1 MEDREVALGL
11 ASLRY
16 DGLYPA
22 ARRVVGHATSGR
34 GTVSI
39 VDWSVVTMTSQGN
52 GSNCDPRFRVD
63 PASRTRPGAPQH
75 RDTRSAQCA
84 AAGQYL
90 LAIRA
95 IRSYLQE
102 IRHSV
107 DAFPMSLE
115 RDPVALVIHHGFP
128 VPQDLGGALT
138 VVAPR
143 GRSGAG
149 FLLLGLGVVTAA
161 YVGMLML
168 SPGGHDRTIDISDIV
183 MTLAASIASLSCALT
198 GRRHAGGMRAFWWLL
213 AAACA
218 SWATGEAIWSWYE
231 VVRGVEVPYP
241 SWADVGYLIGT
252 PLAVAAFASHPA
264 AHSRA
269 HRQRLLPL
277 LDGIAAA
284 TALLFVSWTL
294 VLSPLWGQ
302 NGGMSLGDLIAVAYP
317 FGDVVVLF
325 LIVLA
330 VRNLPSG
337 NRPAT
342 GLLLTGLL
350 VMAVTDSAYTYLAQ
364 VGAYS
369 SGDLIDA
376 GWLLAYLAIAAA
388 GRVYESPTD
397 ARAPQAQS
405 SAATVLAI
413 VGPYVPIIVALA
425 VLAVELPRGRHLDR
439 VETVIAA
446 ILIVLVL
453 ARQLVNLVQT
463 RRATAAAA
471 EAVTRV
477 PTRGLYAPG
486 DAWPVGAPESPVG
499 QHGHRRVGTATDTQR
514 ELQGL
519 TLDILAASRESSQQ
533 RVHRVSGRLVMT
545 LTSAAAVLA
554 VWDLSLLV
562 RGAVGGAS

>member
-1 MEDREVALGL
+1 
-11 ASLRY
+11 
-16 DGLYPA
+16 
-22 ARRVVGHATSGR
+22 
-34 GTVSI
+34 
-39 VDWSVVTMTSQGN
+39 
-52 GSNCDPRFRVD
+52 
-63 PASRTRPGAPQH
+63 
-75 RDTRSAQCA
+75 
-84 AAGQYL
+84 
-90 LAIRA
+90 
-95 IRSYLQE
+95 
-102 IRHSV
+102 
-107 DAFPMSLE
+107 MSLDGE
-115 RDPVALVIHHGFP
+115 PVALVIRNGLH
-128 VPQDLGGALT
+128 VPPDIRGSLT
-138 VVAPR
+138 VVPQG

-149 FLLLGLGVVTAA
+149 FLLLGLGFVTAA
-161 YVGMLML
+161 FVGMLIT
-168 SPGGHDRTIDISDIV
+168 SPGGHDRTIDFSDV
-183 MTLAASIASLSCALT
+183 LMTLAASIASVSCALT
-198 GRRHAGGMRAFWWLL
+198 GRRHAGSMRAFWWLL

-218 SWATGEAIWSWYE
+218 SWASGEAIWSWYE
-231 VVRGVEVPYP
+231 VIRGVEVPYP

-252 PLAVAAFASHPA
+252 PLAVAAFACHPA
-264 AHSRA
+264 AHGRA
-269 HRQRLLPL
+269 HGRRLLPL

-302 NGGMSLGDLIAVAYP
+302 SGGMSLGDLIAVAYP

-342 GLLLTGLL
+342 TLLLTGLL

-376 GWLLAYLAIAAA
+376 GWLFAYLAIAAA

-397 ARAPQAQS
+397 ARATQTQS
-405 SAATVLAI
+405 PVAAVLA
-413 VGPYVPIIVALA
+413 VLGPYVPIIVALA
-425 VLAVELPRGRHLDR
+425 VIAINLPRGNHLDR

-446 ILIVLVL
+446 SLIMLVL

-471 EAVTRV
+471 ESATRV
-477 PTRGLYAPG
+477 PSRGLYTPG
-486 DAWPVGAPESPVG
+486 TAWPVGAPEPPVG
-499 QHGHRRVGTATDTQR
+499 KHGHRRVGTVTDTQR

-533 RVHRVSGRLVMT
+533 RVHRVSSRLVMT
-545 LTSAAAVLA
+545 LTSVAAVLA

-562 RGAVGGAS
+562 RGAVSGAS

>member
-1 MEDREVALGL
+1 
-11 ASLRY
+11 
-16 DGLYPA
+16 
-22 ARRVVGHATSGR
+22 
-34 GTVSI
+34 
-39 VDWSVVTMTSQGN
+39 
-52 GSNCDPRFRVD
+52 
-63 PASRTRPGAPQH
+63 
-75 RDTRSAQCA
+75 
-84 AAGQYL
+84 
-90 LAIRA
+90 
-95 IRSYLQE
+95 
-102 IRHSV
+102 
-107 DAFPMSLE
+107 MSLDGE
-115 RDPVALVIHHGFP
+115 PVALVLRNGFP
-128 VPQDLGGALT
+128 VPSHDLGGSLT
-138 VVAPR
+138 VVAQR

-149 FLLLGLGVVTAA
+149 LLLLGLGLVTAA
-161 YVGMLML
+161 YVAMLVV

-183 MTLAASIASLSCALT
+183 MTLAATIASLSCALT

-241 SWADVGYLIGT
+241 SWADIGYLIGT
-252 PLAVAAFASHPA
+252 PLAVAAFACHPA
-264 AHSRA
+264 ARTRTHRHS
-269 HRQRLLPL
+269 LLPL
-277 LDGIAAA
+277 LDGFAAA

-330 VRNLPSG
+330 LRNLPSG

-364 VGAYS
+364 MGAYS

-376 GWLLAYLAIAAA
+376 GWLFAYLAIAAA

-397 ARAPQAQS
+397 ARSPQAQG
-405 SAATVLAI
+405 SAAALLAVL
-413 VGPYVPIIVALA
+413 GPYVPILVALA
-425 VLAVELPRGRHLDR
+425 VLAIDLPRGRELDR

-446 ILIVLVL
+446 ILIVFVL
-453 ARQLVNLVQT
+453 ARQLVNLIQT
-463 RRATAAAA
+463 RRATDAAA

-477 PTRGLYAPG
+477 PTRGLYTPG
-486 DAWPVGAPESPVG
+486 AAWPVGAPDSPVG
-499 QHGHRRVGTATDTQR
+499 KHGHRRVGTVSDTQR

-519 TLDILAASRESSQQ
+519 TLDILAASRESSPQ
-533 RVHRVSGRLVMT
+533 RVHRVSSRLVMT

-562 RGAVGGAS
+562 RGAMAGAS